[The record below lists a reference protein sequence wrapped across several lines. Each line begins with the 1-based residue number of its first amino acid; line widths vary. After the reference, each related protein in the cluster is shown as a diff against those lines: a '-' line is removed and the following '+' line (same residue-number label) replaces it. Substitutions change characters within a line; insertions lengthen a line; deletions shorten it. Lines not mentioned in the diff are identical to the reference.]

1 MWTWL
6 GINDDPKTR
15 AQVNKPEIEGEPDR
29 GPEAPGEIR
38 QASEE
43 KKNVNLKKDLADVAS
58 NLGSNHEI
66 VLTIFSFLC
75 FELS

>member
-15 AQVNKPEIEGEPDR
+15 AQVNKPESEGEPDR
-29 GPEAPGEIR
+29 GPDAPDAPDESR

-43 KKNVNLKKDLADVAS
+43 KNVNLKKDLVDVAS

-66 VLTIFSFLC
+66 I
-75 FELS
+75 